1 MFIPKNLFAQTEYRL
16 RGINYICK
24 RGYSETESG
33 RTAGPNGAAESGTG
47 EETPL
52 SATVRAMPAAAPD
65 YYKPLKQKSRGAYR
79 GFL

>member
-1 MFIPKNLFAQTEYRL
+1 MFIPKNLFAQTEYHL

-47 EETPL
+47 EETPTIRRRPRY
-52 SATVRAMPAAAPD
+52 A
-65 YYKPLKQKSRGAYR
+65 RG
-79 GFL
+79 GP